1 VKPNIKIKEL
11 FVTIRKVYAD
21 LKPSLIDLE
30 AVTAATGRKGK
41 ASVRD

>member
-1 VKPNIKIKEL
+1 M
-11 FVTIRKVYAD
+11 YAD

-30 AVTAATGRKGK
+30 AEHTATGRKGN